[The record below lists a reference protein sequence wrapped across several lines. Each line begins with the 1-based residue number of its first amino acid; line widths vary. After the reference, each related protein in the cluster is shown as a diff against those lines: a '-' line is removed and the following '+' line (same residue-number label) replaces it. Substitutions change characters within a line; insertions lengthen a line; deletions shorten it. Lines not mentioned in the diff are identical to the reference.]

1 MTLPAGGSTSLTS
14 VPESPSHGVHTD
26 FCTRVPACLEDW
38 EGRSS
43 AAALKPGADS
53 WLGYRSSY
61 LSETRFSCLLSGANS
76 KE

>member
-1 MTLPAGGSTSLTS
+1 MTLPVDGSSSLTS
-14 VPESPSHGVHTD
+14 VPECPSHRVHTD

-43 AAALKPGADS
+43 AAALKPGAES

-61 LSETRFSCLLSGANS
+61 LSETQFSFLLSGANS